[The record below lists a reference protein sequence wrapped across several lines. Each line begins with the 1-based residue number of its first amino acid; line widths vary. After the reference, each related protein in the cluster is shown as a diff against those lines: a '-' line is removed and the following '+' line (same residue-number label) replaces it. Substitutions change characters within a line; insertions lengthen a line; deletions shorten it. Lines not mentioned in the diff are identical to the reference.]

1 MLAIAALPPAGTQK
15 LHRLRMRLWRSLT
28 RRGLVGILLSVV
40 LMGFYVLLYWSA
52 EIDQLWA
59 ASSERRVL
67 AALDSKIAA
76 AHGMAAEQ
84 GLKDQKA
91 YILASY
97 RDRSAFGDGYHRYLL
112 PENRIFVDLLRKSG
126 VGLVTR
132 RVDDASAWLDPLS
145 RVLRNRDADRW
156 FLYGFLYTLLVVL
169 MGIRFYRRWQHDRY
183 QKIRTLSVMAV
194 QSLIAFLLP
203 ALLLYFNTKEFYFS
217 YFWPLKL
224 DYFLPSTFTDYPR
237 AMALWAVMMA
247 FIAVPVLTFFF
258 GKRWYCSWVCGCGA
272 LANTMGDPFRQLS
285 DKSPRAWLV
294 ERITVYS
301 VLAVTVVLTALIFI
315 NEFRGVRDG
324 FADWVFSMKRWYG
337 FFISAGFA
345 GVIGTGFYPLMG
357 TRVWCRFGCPQAAIL
372 GILQVVFS
380 RFRISTNGGQCI
392 ACGSCSANCE
402 MGIDVRSYAMRGE
415 DIRRASC
422 VGCGLCMSVCPRGV
436 LKLENKQ
443 LTAG

>member
-1 MLAIAALPPAGTQK
+1 MQAALATNPAAMQK
-15 LHRLRMRLWRSLT
+15 LHRFKMLLWQSLT
-28 RRGLVGILLSVV
+28 RRGILGIILTAI
-40 LMGFYVLLYWSA
+40 LMSFYVLLFWSTD
-52 EIDQLWA
+52 IDQLWVA
-59 ASSERRVL
+59 AREKEVL
-67 AALDSKIAA
+67 APLERKIQAA
-76 AHGMAAEQ
+76 TGLAAEQ
-84 GLKDQKA
+84 GLKDQKT
-91 YILASY
+91 YILSSY
-97 RDRSAFGDGYHRYLL
+97 RDRAAFGDDYHRYLL
-112 PENRIFVDLLRKSG
+112 PENRVFVDRLRRIDTAP
-126 VGLVTR
+126 VTR
-132 RVDDASAWLDPLS
+132 WVDRASSVLNPISQA
-145 RVLRNRDADRW
+145 LRNRESDRW
-156 FLYGFLYTLLVVL
+156 FLYGSLYTLLVVV
-169 MGIRFYRRWQHDRY
+169 MGIRFYRRWRNDRY

-194 QSLIAFLLP
+194 QVLIAFLLP
-203 ALLLYFNTKEFYFS
+203 AMLLYFNTKEFYFS

-224 DYFLPSTFTDYPR
+224 EYFLPSTFTDYPR
-237 AMALWAVMMA
+237 AMALWAVTMS
-247 FIAVPVLTFFF
+247 FVAVPVLTYFF

-285 DKSPRAWLV
+285 DKSELAWRI

-301 VLAVTVVLTALIFI
+301 VLAVVVVLTALIFI
-315 NEFRGVRDG
+315 NEFRGINDG
-324 FADWVFSMKRWYG
+324 FAEWVFSLKRWYG

-415 DIRRASC
+415 DIKRASC

-436 LKLENKQ
+436 LKLENKS
-443 LTAG
+443 LTA

>member
-1 MLAIAALPPAGTQK
+1 MW
-15 LHRLRMRLWRSLT
+15 LWQSFT
-28 RRGLVGILLSVV
+28 RRGLLGILLS
-40 LMGFYVLLYWSA
+40 LILISFYVLLYWSGDIDA
-52 EIDQLWA
+52 LWHAAREKEILEPL
-59 ASSERRVL
+59 ER
-67 AALDSKIAA
+67 KIAA
-76 AHGMAAEQ
+76 AAGLAAEQ
-84 GLKDQKA
+84 GLRDQKK

-97 RDRSAFGDGYHRYLL
+97 RERTTFGSGYQRYLL
-112 PENRIFVDLLRKSG
+112 PEYRVFVDRLRRIDPNPVS
-126 VGLVTR
+126 R
-132 RVDDASAWLDPLS
+132 WVDYASAMLNPLS
-145 RVLRNRDADRW
+145 LALRNRDADRW
-156 FLYGFLYTLLVVL
+156 FLYGFLYTLLVVV
-169 MGIRFYRRWQHDRY
+169 MGIRFYRRWRHDRY

-224 DYFLPSTFTDYPR
+224 EYFLPSTFAEYPR
-237 AMALWAVMMA
+237 AMALWAVMMS
-247 FIAVPVLTFFF
+247 FIAVPVLTYFF

-285 DKSPRAWLV
+285 DKSERAWLI
-294 ERITVYS
+294 ERVTIYS
-301 VLAVTVVLTALIFI
+301 VLALTIILTALIFI
-315 NEFRGVRDG
+315 NEFRGIHDG
-324 FADWVFSMKRWYG
+324 FAEWVFSMKRWYG

-372 GILQVVFS
+372 GILQVFFS

-402 MGIDVRSYAMRGE
+402 MGIDVRLYAMRGE
-415 DIRRASC
+415 DIRRAAC

-436 LKLENKQ
+436 LKLENKK
-443 LTAG
+443 L

>member
-1 MLAIAALPPAGTQK
+1 MHALAATHWAGMQTF
-15 LHRLRMRLWRSLT
+15 HRFKMRLWQSLT
-28 RRGLVGILLSVV
+28 KRGILGIFLSFV
-40 LMGFYVLLYWSA
+40 LIGFYVLLYWSGD
-52 EIDQLWA
+52 IDQLWS
-59 ASSERRVL
+59 ASHERRVL
-67 AALDSKIAA
+67 EPLERKIVAARGL
-76 AHGMAAEQ
+76 AAEQ
-84 GLKDQKA
+84 GLIDQKV

-97 RDRSAFGDGYHRYLL
+97 RDRAAFADGYHRYLL
-112 PENRIFVDLLRKSG
+112 PENRVFVDRLRKAQTAP
-126 VGLVTR
+126 VTR
-132 RVDDASAWLDPLS
+132 RVDDASALLNPLS
-145 RVLRNRDADRW
+145 MALRDRAADRW

-169 MGIRFYRRWQHDRY
+169 MGIRFYRRWRHDRY

-224 DYFLPSTFTDYPR
+224 EYFLPSTFSEYPR
-237 AMALWAVMMA
+237 AMALWAVMMS
-247 FIAVPVLTFFF
+247 FVAVPVLTYFF

-285 DKSPRAWLV
+285 DKSERAWV
-294 ERITVYS
+294 IERITVYS
-301 VLAVTVVLTALIFI
+301 VLALTVVLTALIFI
-315 NEFRGVRDG
+315 NEFRGINDE
-324 FADWVFSMKRWYG
+324 FAQWVFSMKRWYG

-372 GILQVVFS
+372 GILQVFLS

-415 DIRRASC
+415 DIKRASC

-436 LKLENKQ
+436 LKLENKP
-443 LTAG
+443 LSV

>member
-1 MLAIAALPPAGTQK
+1 MQK
-15 LHRLRMRLWRSLT
+15 LHRLKMLLWQGLT
-28 RRGLVGILLSVV
+28 RRGLLGIILSCA
-40 LMGFYVLLYWSA
+40 LISFYVLLYWSG

-59 ASSERRVL
+59 ASHVNQVL
-67 AALDSKIAA
+67 APLERKISAA
-76 AHGMAAEQ
+76 RGIAAEQ
-84 GLKDQKA
+84 GLKDQKS

-97 RDRSAFGDGYHRYLL
+97 REQAAFGGGYHRYLL
-112 PENRIFVDLLRKSG
+112 PEYRVFVDRLRNTSPAP
-126 VGLVTR
+126 VTSW
-132 RVDDASAWLDPLS
+132 VDRTSAVLNPVS
-145 RVLRNRDADRW
+145 HFLRNRDSDRW
-156 FLYGFLYTLLVVL
+156 FLYGALYTLLVVS
-169 MGIRFYRRWQHDRY
+169 MGIRFYRRWRHDRY

-194 QSLIAFLLP
+194 QSVIAFMLP

-224 DYFLPSTFTDYPR
+224 EYFLPSTFTDYPR
-237 AMALWAVMMA
+237 AMALWAVMMS
-247 FIAVPVLTFFF
+247 FVAVPVLTYFF

-285 DKSPRAWLV
+285 DKSERAWMI

-301 VLAVTVVLTALIFI
+301 ILAITVVLTGLIFI
-315 NEFRGVRDG
+315 NEFRGINDG
-324 FADWVFSMKRWYG
+324 FAQWVFSMKRWYG

-372 GILQVVFS
+372 GILQVFFS

-415 DIRRASC
+415 DIKRAAC

-436 LKLENKQ
+436 LKLGNKP
-443 LTAG
+443 LSV